1 MKKSDKARLRE
12 YEAKEKC
19 EQDQA
24 AVIAELRTMVDTAAQ
39 LPRPQQLALMGD
51 LKRYA
56 EHYPQMKARCDRAR
70 LKIKAMK

>member
-12 YEAKEKC
+12 YEAKERR
-19 EQDQA
+19 EQDEA
-24 AVIAELRTMVDTAAQ
+24 AVIAELRTVVATAAG
-39 LPRPQQLALMGD
+39 LPRPQQLALVED

-56 EHYPQMKARCDRAR
+56 ERYPQMKGRCDRAR